1 MGWKRLKN
9 AAVAAI
15 ATLLIFAAVA
25 LPVNAEGPWTH
36 GELFVSPET
45 VCAGESALISGNGA
59 PPGETLMLTMEPN
72 GIVRA
77 DEGTTGSRTP
87 SYILSLGTTKAD
99 ADGNWTLETA
109 IPLEAPAIMSGLP
122 QGEFVPG
129 EWIVL
134 AENDPIDF
142 FAFNTFNVRDCSGS
156 LLPIP
161 IPSPDQPITP
171 SLPATATQAGSMT
184 STLPS
189 TGFTI
194 PPALLA
200 LAGLLASA
208 GLLKTFKW
216 YEQQ

>member
-59 PPGETLMLTMEPN
+59 PPGETLSLIMEPN
-72 GIVRA
+72 GIVWA
-77 DEGTTGSRTP
+77 NEGTSGGPTH
-87 SYILSLGTTKAD
+87 SYVLNLGATKVD
-99 ADGNWTLETA
+99 ADGKWTLETK
-109 IPLEAPAIMSGLP
+109 IPPEAAAIMRGMP
-122 QGEFVPG
+122 PGAVVPG

-134 AENDPIDF
+134 VDSETH
-142 FAFNTFNVRDCSGS
+142 FAFNTITVRDCSGS

-161 IPSPDQPITP
+161 MPSPDQPITP
-171 SLPATATQAGSMT
+171 SLPAAATQAGSTT